1 MFSNQIAF
9 NGMIPLK
16 NYKGP
21 ILKLTNSETE
31 RIAALQKN
39 INNMEIE
46 LYQLNKIFEGK
57 RLTTIQGNYYLN
69 KIEAINAQITELKQ
83 IIRDIKINR
92 LNAQKNG

>member
-57 RLTTIQGNYYLN
+57 RLTTIQG
-69 KIEAINAQITELKQ
+69 ELKQ